1 MKKNKL
7 LIPIMVLIL
16 VIGVVGGTLAWLTD
30 KTETKVNTFTV
41 GDINITLDETTREYK
56 MVPGN
61 TIDKD
66 PSITVKGNSEKC
78 YLFVKV
84 DEKGTTYTKDNEEVS
99 KTFKDYITY
108 EVSDGENPNGWIKLA
123 GVNGVNNV
131 WYREV
136 NTNSSDQKFKVIGY
150 AKADGTFVSD
160 KVLVNNTVT
169 KEMLKGAATD
179 APTLSFTAYAVQYD
193 NMADAAAAW
202 EEANK

>member
-41 GDINITLDETTREYK
+41 GDINITLDETTSVYK

-84 DEKGTTYTKDNEEVS
+84 DENGTTYTKDNVTVN

-108 EVSDGENPNGWIKLA
+108 EVSDGETPKGWIKLTT
-123 GVNGVNNV
+123 VHDNV
-131 WYREV
+131 WYRIV
-136 NTNSSDQKFKVIGY
+136 NSDSSDQKFNVIGY
-150 AKADGTFVSD
+150 TNDAGQFVSN
-160 KVLVNNTVT
+160 KVLVKNTVT
-169 KEMLKGAATD
+169 KEMLEGAATD
-179 APTLSFTAYAVQYD
+179 APELSFTAYAVQFD
-193 NMADAAAAW
+193 NMADAATAW
-202 EEANK
+202 QEATK

>member
-41 GDINITLDETTREYK
+41 GDINITLDETTSVYK

-66 PSITVKGNSEKC
+66 PSITVKCNSEKC

-84 DEKGTTYTKDNEEVS
+84 DENGTTYTKDNVTVN

-108 EVSDGENPNGWIKLA
+108 EVSDGETPNGWIKLTT
-123 GVNGVNNV
+123 VHDNV
-131 WYREV
+131 WYRIV
-136 NTNSSDQKFKVIGY
+136 NSDSSDQKFNVIGY
-150 AKADGTFVSD
+150 TNDAGQFVSN
-160 KVLVNNTVT
+160 KVLVKNTVT
-169 KEMLKGAATD
+169 KEMLEGAATD
-179 APTLSFTAYAVQYD
+179 APELSFTAYAVQFD
-193 NMADAAAAW
+193 NMADAATAW
-202 EEANK
+202 QEATK

>member
-41 GDINITLDETTREYK
+41 GDINITLDETTIVYK

-84 DEKGTTYTKDNEEVS
+84 DENGTTYTKDNVTVN

-108 EVSDGENPNGWIKLA
+108 EVSDGETPNGWIKLTT
-123 GVNGVNNV
+123 VHDNV
-131 WYREV
+131 WYRIV
-136 NTNSSDQKFKVIGY
+136 NSDSSDQKFNVIGY
-150 AKADGTFVSD
+150 TNDAGQFVSN
-160 KVLVNNTVT
+160 KVLVKNTVT
-169 KEMLKGAATD
+169 KEMLEGAATD
-179 APTLSFTAYAVQYD
+179 APELSFTAYAVQFD
-193 NMADAAAAW
+193 NMADAATAW
-202 EEANK
+202 QEATK

>member
-7 LIPIMVLIL
+7 FIPIMVLIL

-41 GDINITLDETTREYK
+41 GDINITLDETTSVYK

-84 DEKGTTYTKDNEEVS
+84 DENGTTYTKDNVTVN

-108 EVSDGENPNGWIKLA
+108 EVSDGETPNGWIKLTT
-123 GVNGVNNV
+123 VHDNV
-131 WYREV
+131 WYRIV
-136 NTNSSDQKFKVIGY
+136 NSDSSDQKFNVIGY
-150 AKADGTFVSD
+150 TNDAGQFVSN
-160 KVLVNNTVT
+160 KVLVKNTVT
-169 KEMLKGAATD
+169 KEMLEGAATD
-179 APTLSFTAYAVQYD
+179 APELSFTAYAVQFD
-193 NMADAAAAW
+193 NMADAATAW
-202 EEANK
+202 QEATK

>member
-41 GDINITLDETTREYK
+41 GDINITLDETTSVYK

-84 DEKGTTYTKDNEEVS
+84 DENGTTYTKDNVTVN

-108 EVSDGENPNGWIKLA
+108 EVSDGETPNGWIKLTT
-123 GVNGVNNV
+123 VHDNV
-131 WYREV
+131 WYRIV
-136 NTNSSDQKFKVIGY
+136 NSDSSDQKFNVIGY
-150 AKADGTFVSD
+150 TNDAGQFVSN
-160 KVLVNNTVT
+160 KVLVKNTVT
-169 KEMLKGAATD
+169 KEMLEGAATD
-179 APTLSFTAYAVQYD
+179 APELPFTAYAVQFD
-193 NMADAAAAW
+193 NMADAATAW
-202 EEANK
+202 QEATK

>member
-41 GDINITLDETTREYK
+41 GDINITLDETTSVYK

-84 DEKGTTYTKDNEEVS
+84 DENGTTYTKDNVTVN

-108 EVSDGENPNGWIKLA
+108 EVSDGETPNGWIKLTT
-123 GVNGVNNV
+123 VHDNV
-131 WYREV
+131 WYRIV
-136 NTNSSDQKFKVIGY
+136 NSDSSDQKFNVIGY
-150 AKADGTFVSD
+150 TNDAGQFVSN
-160 KVLVNNTVT
+160 KVLVKNTVT
-169 KEMLKGAATD
+169 KEMLEGAATD
-179 APTLSFTAYAVQYD
+179 APELSFTAYAVQFD
-193 NMADAAAAW
+193 NMADAATAW
-202 EEANK
+202 QEATK